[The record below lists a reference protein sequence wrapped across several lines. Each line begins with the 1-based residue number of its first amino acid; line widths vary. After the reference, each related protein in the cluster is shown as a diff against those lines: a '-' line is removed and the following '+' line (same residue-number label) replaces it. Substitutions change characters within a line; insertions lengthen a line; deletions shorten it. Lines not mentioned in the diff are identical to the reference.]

1 MLTLSSRL
9 LATGSKYSPGCVRNF
24 SSKPARSQCKRHGSA
39 REQSAAGAPGTSA
52 MSASLSLSLSSSAR
66 FAAGAPFGLAGES
79 SSSEHS
85 ARRRPAT
92 GAGAPPLSLS
102 LPPPASS
109 WTCDRTTV
117 VSHAGCRPLRACYAG
132 HTQGCRAS
140 TLPLPA
146 PSQPTPATTQ
156 VLGRAVG
163 L

>member
-1 MLTLSSRL
+1 MQAPR
-9 LATGSKYSPGCVRNF
+9 
-24 SSKPARSQCKRHGSA
+24 QCQG
-39 REQSAAGAPGTSA
+39 ESAAGAPGASA

-109 WTCDRTTV
+109 WTCDRTAV
-117 VSHAGCRPLRACYAG
+117 VSYAGCRPLRACYAG
-132 HTQGCRAS
+132 HSARLPGVHTAVACPVSANARLDTGIWQGYGAVKSCWSLRHSPGS
-140 TLPLPA
+140 T
-146 PSQPTPATTQ
+146 
-156 VLGRAVG
+156 RC
-163 L
+163 